1 VNSIGATSR
10 GLSHTPFFISS
21 RVSHCVLSGTIGNG
35 QTSVPGVSLLST
47 VTPRARHKPVSHLLA
62 NKRLSTLH
70 DQRIRQVARCLVA
83 DHNCLSVVNLEVQPC
98 ASLPISSWESRGIV
112 MTTSNPNFFTRG
124 QLGWRRIKRI
134 RRAGQTECDSLTLQL
149 YRSAIHAW
157 FSSVTSMRRR
167 PR

>member
-1 VNSIGATSR
+1 VC
-10 GLSHTPFFISS
+10 L
-21 RVSHCVLSGTIGNG
+21 LSGTKETGKHRFPVFHFCPPSRRELGANPFLTCW
-35 QTSVPGVSLLST
+35 QT
-47 VTPRARHKPVSHLLA
+47 R
-62 NKRLSTLH
+62 
-70 DQRIRQVARCLVA
+70 DQRIRQVAWRLVA

-124 QLGWRRIKRI
+124 QLGWRRMKRI
-134 RRAGQTECDSLTLQL
+134 RQAGETECHSLTLQL